1 MLLVWANWGPATEGN
16 VMGKIALE
24 EHVVLDRE
32 EHIDRWRTMVPMIP
46 EQLLPPIISRLTDT
60 SQRLELMN
68 QGEIDLAVLSNVAV
82 VQGFVESEAALRIAR
97 EANDHL
103 AEVVRARPDRFAAF
117 ATTPLQHPAEGA
129 DELQRAVEQLG
140 LVGTMLFG
148 QTGGRYL
155 DDRFFDPF
163 WEGAQHLDVPVYLH
177 AADAAALPASQA
189 GRPELRGPTWS
200 WTAETAT
207 HALRMVFGGVFD
219 RFPRVRVILGHM
231 GETLPFFLWRLDQRA
246 GAFADQ
252 APAMKPSQLVRRN
265 IRITTAG
272 AFSDQPLR
280 CALDALGED
289 NVMFSVDYPFESM
302 TEAAGWLG
310 ASKLDEHVRAK
321 IEGENA
327 QALLRLAGRS
337 AWVAKHRRSVGV

>member
-1 MLLVWANWGPATEGN
+1 MA
-16 VMGKIALE
+16 KIALE
-24 EHVVLDRE
+24 EHALLDRE
-32 EHIDRWRTMVPMIP
+32 DHIDRWRTLVPMIP
-46 EQLLPPIISRLTDT
+46 EQFQQRLIAQLTDT
-60 SQRLELMN
+60 SRRLEVMDK
-68 QGEIDLAVLSNVAV
+68 GEIDLAVLSNAAV
-82 VQGFVESEAALRIAR
+82 VQGFLEPRAALRMAR
-97 EANDHL
+97 EANDHF

-117 ATTPLQHPAEGA
+117 ATTPLQQPEEGA

-148 QTGGRYL
+148 QTGGVYL

-163 WEGAQHLDVPVYLH
+163 WERAEHLGVPVYLH

-207 HALRMVFGGVFD
+207 HALRIVFGGVFD
-219 RFPRVRVILGHM
+219 RFPRVRLILGHM

-246 GAFADQ
+246 GAFADH
-252 APAMKPSQLVRRN
+252 APELTPSELVRRN

-272 AFSDQPLR
+272 AFSDEPLR

-289 NVMFSVDYPFESM
+289 NVMYSIDYPFESM
-302 TEAAGWLG
+302 TEAAEWLD
-310 ASKLDEHVRAK
+310 AAELDAHVRAK
-321 IEGENA
+321 IERENA
-327 QALLRLAGRS
+327 QALLKLDHP
-337 AWVAKHRRSVGV
+337 VA

>member
-1 MLLVWANWGPATEGN
+1 MR
-16 VMGKIALE
+16 KIALE

-32 EHIDRWRTMVPMIP
+32 DHIDRWRTMVPMIP
-46 EQLLPPIISRLTDT
+46 ERFQQRLLAQLIDT
-60 SQRLELMN
+60 SRRLELMD
-68 QGEIDLAVLSNVAV
+68 QGEIDLAVLSNAAV
-82 VQGFVESEAALRIAR
+82 VQGFLDPQAALRLAR
-97 EANDHL
+97 EANDQL

-148 QTGGRYL
+148 QTDGRYL
-155 DDRFFDPF
+155 DDRSFDPF
-163 WEGAQHLDVPVYLH
+163 WERAQDLGVPVYLH

-207 HALRMVFGGVFD
+207 HALRMVFGGVFE

-231 GETLPFFLWRLDQRA
+231 GETVPYFLWRLDQRA
-246 GAFADQ
+246 GAFADH
-252 APAMKPSQLVRRN
+252 APELTPSQLVRRN

-272 AFSDQPLR
+272 TFSDEPLH

-289 NVMFSVDYPFESM
+289 SVMYSVDYPFESM
-302 TEAAGWLG
+302 TEAAEWLD
-310 ASKLDEHVRAK
+310 ASKLNAPVRAK
-321 IEGENA
+321 IERENA
-327 QALLRLAGRS
+327 QAQLKLGQP
-337 AWVAKHRRSVGV
+337 VG